1 MFLTSNIKNSQTLF
15 YTSKYRN
22 FHLIMLYFD
31 HSATTPIDPKVADL
45 MHEVAEKHFGNPSSI
60 HKYGQKARA
69 IIEKSRRQIA
79 DALIVKSRNIIFT
92 GGGSEA
98 NNMVLQ
104 NLLYSDKKHVITS
117 SIEHPAIVKVLKH
130 LKKFGVSFTTV
141 AVDKYGLV
149 DPINIASAI
158 QDDTALI
165 SIMYANNEVGTIQP
179 ISEVAKIAHKKNILF
194 HSDAV
199 QAPGKIPI
207 ITNELNPDLMS
218 FSAHK
223 FYGPKGVGFLYLRDG
238 IKLHP
243 MIIGGGQEKKMRAG
257 TENTP
262 GIAGLGLAME
272 LAIQNLPNTQN
283 HLETLENHFKTQLLK
298 IYPIAVFNGHPEFHL
313 PGLISV
319 TIPSITS
326 DILLVNLD
334 MKGMAVSSGSA
345 CSSGAVKPSDVLK
358 AMHMSNQ
365 NNISTLRISFGKGNT
380 IEEVNMLIDT
390 LAEIINKY
398 SRKR

>member
-1 MFLTSNIKNSQTLF
+1 
-15 YTSKYRN
+15 
-22 FHLIMLYFD
+22 MLYFD
-31 HSATTPIDPKVADL
+31 HSATTPIDTKVLAF
-45 MHEVAEKHFGNPSSI
+45 MQEIANTHFGNPSSI

-79 DALIVKSRNIIFT
+79 DALGVKSRNIIFT

-104 NLLYSDKKHVITS
+104 NLLYNDKKHVITS
-117 SIEHPAIVKVLKH
+117 AIEHPAILRVLKH
-130 LKKFGVSFTTV
+130 LKKFGVSYTTV
-141 AVDKYGLV
+141 PVDNFGLV
-149 DPINIASAI
+149 DPANIESTI
-158 QDDTALI
+158 RNDTALI

-179 ISEVAKIAHKKNILF
+179 IAEIAEIAHKNNILF

-199 QAPGKIPI
+199 QTPGKIPI
-207 ITNELNPDLMS
+207 IMNEMNTDLMS

-223 FYGPKGVGFLYLRDG
+223 FYGPKGVGFLYICDG

-243 MIIGGGQEKKMRAG
+243 MIIGGGQEKKLRAG

-272 LAIQNLPNTQN
+272 LAFENLLKSQN
-283 HLETLENHFKTQLLK
+283 HLQTLENHFKNKLNK
-298 IYPIAVFNGHPEFHL
+298 IYPEAIYNGHPELHL

-319 TIPSITS
+319 TFPSITS

-345 CSSGAVKPSDVLK
+345 CSSGTVEPSDILK
-358 AMHMSNQ
+358 AMHISNQ
-365 NNISTLRISFGKGNT
+365 NNISSLRISFGKGNT
-380 IEEVNMLIDT
+380 LEEVDKLID
-390 LAEIINKY
+390 AFDEILKKY
-398 SRKR
+398 NRKR